1 MEPDARPDLAWPGE
15 LGNRRL
21 QAWGERPAVHWLGSR
36 SFALYLTHEPLVVSL
51 QNLLW
56 QLPRAMV
63 ISGGIGG
70 SLLLAEAFFRL
81 VEKPSHQ
88 FSRLVGRRVEA
99 LRPAR

>member
-1 MEPDARPDLAWPGE
+1 M
-15 LGNRRL
+15 
-21 QAWGERPAVHWLGSR
+21 HWLGSR

-63 ISGGIGG
+63 IGGIGG

>member
-63 ISGGIGG
+63 IGGGIGG
-70 SLLLAEAFFRL
+70 SLLLAEAFFRV

-88 FSRLVGRRVEA
+88 FSRLVEA